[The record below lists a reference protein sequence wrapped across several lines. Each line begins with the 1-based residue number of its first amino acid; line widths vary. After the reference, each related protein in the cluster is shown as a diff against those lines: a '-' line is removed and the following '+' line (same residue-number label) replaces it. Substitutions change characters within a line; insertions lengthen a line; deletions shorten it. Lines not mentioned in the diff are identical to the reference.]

1 MIQYNKGAFGLNL
14 LFRLHGSAVYRAMFP
29 GFLGVMIYLFI
40 RFFWRNNGTELSDD
54 LGHPY
59 AVGVLV
65 GSVSFLIVFRANHG
79 YSRYWE
85 ACGAVHQC
93 LSKWMDAVTHTACY
107 HMQCDHYIPIKP
119 PSYFEHPDLND
130 GFFTR
135 DRERVLGKNSDSRS
149 LKQINFHRSVSKS
162 INYVEDAKKREGMV
176 PDGLVV
182 DSDGDVSD
190 SPSHLM
196 GRPRL
201 DGGWGEL
208 FPKESDQTATFY
220 NAAKQWN
227 HDGKGFA
234 SLSGGRTPA
243 LFLQELAHLASL
255 LSAVALSTLRND
267 IEGAESP
274 LGFYEPG
281 QPWPEVDSTKV
292 EGLDVGWSGVF
303 KYLTGADRTPE
314 ARTKHNALRPLLVIG
329 GVSDNEIKFLQM
341 ARGPYAKTQLAWQW
355 LSEFVIREHLAGS
368 TGAVGPPI
376 ISRVIQ
382 FVGDGMMFYNQAR
395 KIMWIPFPFPH
406 AQMSVFYVIT
416 IIFAV
421 PFMMDQYANETWLA
435 CIVTFFT
442 VTCLSTKWP
451 GSWRIRSATYPMIC
465 LCAQSKHTSTR
476 LFSPCMLGITLTI
489 SFNPTFT
496 TLLWN
501 QGSSRKRQ
509 EQRKPDPS
517 DQTPS
522 TQKMTLLQLQS
533 LVEEHSKA
541 IEQHLKSL
549 DVNGDGED
557 GAQLSKSIIVAEA
570 LAFYNAFRPF

>member
-281 QPWPEVDSTKV
+281 QPWPEVDPTKV

-314 ARTKHNALRPLLVIG
+314 SRTKHNALRPLLVIG

-382 FVGDGMMFYNQAR
+382 FLGDGMMFYNQAR

-435 CIVTFFT
+435 CILTFFT
-442 VTCLSTKWP
+442 VTCLSGLHEVARELENP
-451 GSWRIRSATYPMIC
+451 FRNVPNDLP
-465 LCAQSKHTSTR
+465 LC
-476 LFSPCMLGITLTI
+476 TI
-489 SFNPTFT
+489 QAHVNE
-496 TLLWN
+496 TLLTMYAGYHPDHFFQPDIHYAAWKKR
-501 QGSSRKRQ
+501 SSRKRQ
-509 EQRKPDPS
+509 EQRNPDPS

-549 DVNGDGED
+549 DVNGDGEN
-557 GAQLSKSIIVAEA
+557 GAKITKVSLGDQTK
-570 LAFYNAFRPF
+570 